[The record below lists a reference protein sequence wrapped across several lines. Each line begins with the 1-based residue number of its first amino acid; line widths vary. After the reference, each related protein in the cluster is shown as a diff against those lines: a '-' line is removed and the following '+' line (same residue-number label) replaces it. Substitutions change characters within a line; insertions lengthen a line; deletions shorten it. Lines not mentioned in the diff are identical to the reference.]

1 MPGPPLV
8 RTQEA
13 VQEALDAGLIHESDI
28 DKRAFAV
35 LDLVRKTGKFT
46 DRRERVEEK
55 AVDLPEHRA
64 VIREAGSEGVV
75 LLRNENAQLPLDKTG
90 YRKIAL
96 IGPLAQYAAA
106 HGGGSASLNCHYVVS
121 PYDAFKTRLG
131 PEVEITYAQGKLL
144 VGLTVQPPF
153 T

>member
-13 VQEALDAGLIHESDI
+13 VQEALDSGLIHESDI
-28 DKRAFAV
+28 DKRTFAV
-35 LDLVRKTGKFT
+35 LDLVRKTGKFS

-55 AVDLPEHRA
+55 AVDLPEHRQ
-64 VIREAGSEGVV
+64 VIRQAGSEGIV
-75 LLRNENAQLPLDKTG
+75 LLKNENAQLPG

-96 IGPLAQYAAA
+96 VGPLAQYAAA

-121 PYDAFKTRLG
+121 PYDAFRARLG
-131 PEVEITYAQGKLL
+131 PEVEITYAPGKLL
-144 VGLTVQPPF
+144 IG
-153 T
+153 